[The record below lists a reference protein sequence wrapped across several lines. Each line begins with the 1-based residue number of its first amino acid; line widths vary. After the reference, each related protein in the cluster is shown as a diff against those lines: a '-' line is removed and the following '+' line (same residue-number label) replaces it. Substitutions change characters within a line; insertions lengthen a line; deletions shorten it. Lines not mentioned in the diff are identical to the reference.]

1 MSLTNVRARR
11 TVPPRLTLLALA
23 LLSCGVA
30 AAPLR
35 AQEGGPA
42 APAQPLPLKDVV
54 LFSSGVGYF
63 QRRGTVRGTTSL
75 KLSFR
80 AGQVNDILKSLVLID
95 PQGQVRPV
103 TYTTQDAH
111 LLRPGV
117 RALATGSS
125 VSLGALLRQ
134 FQGARLRLHLAKEQV
149 EGRLV
154 SVSSKVVPPVRDGH
168 PPVEQEVL
176 NVLTATG
183 LRAVPLEAVQQVQL
197 LDERLDRELRD
208 SLALLATGLSDE
220 QREVEL
226 RFTGD
231 AAREVRAGYLQE
243 TPVWKTS
250 YRLVLDDKPAPG
262 QPATGQQP
270 AAPAPNGAGGAYL
283 QGWAIVEN
291 TTGEDWRDVRLS
303 LVSGRPISFIQD
315 LYQPLYV
322 PRPVVQ
328 PQVVG
333 SPRPQLYGEAV
344 EVFEDAKAAATIAR
358 MPKITGSVNL
368 GARAGAAGDRGPQGP
383 PGPAGAPG
391 PSDRAALEQLSRE
404 RRRDLGLSIEGV
416 EGTQAQAEGAE
427 RGELFEYAI
436 QQPVTLPR
444 GKAAMVP
451 IVGAGIQGERLSI
464 FDPSADSR
472 HALRGFRLK
481 NTTGLDLSGGPITVF
496 EDDAYAGDAQ
506 VGHVGPGEERLL
518 AYAVDLDLVAD
529 QEGPQPRA
537 ENVTISIKSGVLH
550 ITRKQHLTRTYSFRN
565 KGKTAKTLLVQQAK
579 DEGFDLA
586 QPKTAAE
593 ITPEAYRFRVTVA
606 PGETEKLTVST
617 ERPVTETVALL
628 DADLDLLLTYT
639 RNDRVSPEVKR
650 ALEEL
655 VTRRRKITELQGR
668 RAAVEAELK
677 EIDAEQARIRQN
689 MERLDRNSPLYMQY
703 VQKLTEQEAQ
713 IETLRAEQRRL
724 RQQEAEAQQELRQ
737 YLDSLSVG

>member
-1 MSLTNVRARR
+1 MIRAGLR
-11 TVPPRLTLLALA
+11 PLTLCALGLFA
-23 LLSCGVA
+23 CGLA
-30 AAPLR
+30 AAPLG

-134 FQGARLRLHLAKEQV
+134 FQGARLRVYLAKEQV

-154 SVSSKVVPPVRDGH
+154 SVSSKEVPLPQGTRV
-168 PPVEQEVL
+168 VEQEVL

-183 LRAVPLEAVQQVQL
+183 LRAIPLEAVQQVQL

-250 YRLVLDDKPAPG
+250 YRLVLDDKPAAAAAG
-262 QPATGQQP
+262 QPVNP
-270 AAPAPNGAGGAYL
+270 AGGSYL

-291 TTGEDWRDVRLS
+291 TTEEDWKDVRLS

-328 PQVVG
+328 PQVLG

-344 EVFEDAKAAATIAR
+344 EPGELLPDGV
-358 MPKITGSVNL
+358 
-368 GARAGAAGDRGPQGP
+368 RAILDVPTDNSLLLRGPMFGGLGGFGGGVYPGGGGSRTGLEELIEVRFTNTPLHSAIRQLFQGSGLEYSIGADVP
-383 PGPAGAPG
+383 NVAINLQLARVPRRNALRAVLRQGAIAAPG
-391 PSDRAALEQLSRE
+391 LTYSAENGVYQVKVRPPSAVQAEPTIDELLE
-404 RRRDLGLSIEGV
+404 RREEIGV
-416 EGTQAQAEGAE
+416 SAQALAGVASQALGAE

-436 QQPVTLPR
+436 RQPVTLPR

-451 IVGAGIQGERLSI
+451 IVGAAVAGERLSI
-464 FDPSADSR
+464 FDPAADR
-472 HALRGFRLK
+472 THALRGVRLK
-481 NTTGLDLSGGPITVF
+481 NTTAAHLAGGPITVF
-496 EDDAYAGDAQ
+496 DGGTYAGDAQ
-506 VGHVGPGEERLL
+506 VGHLGPGEERLL
-518 AYAVDLDLVAD
+518 A
-529 QEGPQPRA
+529 
-537 ENVTISIKSGVLH
+537 
-550 ITRKQHLTRTYSFRN
+550 
-565 KGKTAKTLLVQQAK
+565 
-579 DEGFDLA
+579 
-586 QPKTAAE
+586 
-593 ITPEAYRFRVTVA
+593 
-606 PGETEKLTVST
+606 
-617 ERPVTETVALL
+617 
-628 DADLDLLLTYT
+628 
-639 RNDRVSPEVKR
+639 
-650 ALEEL
+650 
-655 VTRRRKITELQGR
+655 
-668 RAAVEAELK
+668 
-677 EIDAEQARIRQN
+677 
-689 MERLDRNSPLYMQY
+689 
-703 VQKLTEQEAQ
+703 
-713 IETLRAEQRRL
+713 
-724 RQQEAEAQQELRQ
+724 
-737 YLDSLSVG
+737 